1 MRTSFR
7 FDLEDQTLLDIS
19 FFFQLVHILTWAVGY
34 FFLNKDQKV
43 TDARYYATKA
53 LYFACMAVTQLQLL
67 RNYPFLPA
75 ILGGGNTYVWR
86 DLTYRADMDAVTIAS
101 FRRRF
106 IMAICYHA
114 WSSFTSMLPGNRT
127 KIEVSRFRSLS
138 FYLSFLI

>member
-34 FFLNKDQKV
+34 FFPNKDQKV
-43 TDARYYATKA
+43 TDARFYATKA

-101 FRRRF
+101 FRRMF
-106 IMAICYHA
+106 IMEICYHA

-138 FYLSFLI
+138 LYLSFLI